1 MNRPAIRNVY
11 MLRFVGR
18 VAALICCVIYCIMR
32 PEKLVVLEGMNFFK
46 ELTLL
51 HVLWVLW
58 LIDIVAQLIPSRMNI
73 SIGSQKNFK
82 KWFKPSVGWAIDTL
96 KDYSRTL
103 GFRALA
109 IFIVC

>member
-18 VAALICCVIYCIMR
+18 VVALICCVIYCIMR

-58 LIDIVAQLIPSRMNI
+58 QI
-73 SIGSQKNFK
+73 SYACCFGVRSDF
-82 KWFKPSVGWAIDTL
+82 SWAISATL
-96 KDYSRTL
+96 
-103 GFRALA
+103 RAGSSTG
-109 IFIVC
+109 ITS